1 MKLARMSLARVATF
15 AFIAILLWD
24 NRELLADV
32 TADPQLLADIN
43 KIQAID
49 NHAHPKR
56 MLNDGEKDPETDFAD
71 PSEPDMDMPV
81 RLRPNNPEFA
91 AAQQALY
98 LSTAGGSGE
107 ATPEQL
113 ATAKARVHAEQG
125 DAFPRWVLTRLNI
138 DRMFANRVAM
148 GRGLTSPP
156 FLWVPYADPFLFPLD
171 NSVAGAANPDYK
183 AQINGSRRLLQRY
196 MKDSGV
202 EKLPAALPE
211 YLSQVVDPTL
221 ARQKKAGAVALKFAT
236 AYMRAL
242 DFGNPTEAEAA
253 RVYGLYA
260 KGAAPS
266 PADYKTLQDFLFRRV
281 AMKAAELGLAIH
293 IHTGAGAIGYFNQTG
308 GNPFQLEPVLNDP
321 RMRPTKFVLV
331 HGGSPFAQQ
340 TRMLLY
346 KPNVYADF
354 SAQTF
359 LLSTRELSVVLRSWL
374 EFVPEKVLFGTDA
387 FEITPEVGWPEVAWL
402 SNRSA
407 REALAIALTGMMSDG
422 QINRER
428 ALELARMALRDNAL
442 RLYGLTR

>member
-1 MKLARMSLARVATF
+1 MDLLRVAPLGLVAVCLF
-15 AFIAILLWD
+15 AIGELRAQVTAD
-24 NRELLADV
+24 AELLA
-32 TADPQLLADIN
+32 QIN
-43 KIQAID
+43 KIRAID

-56 MLNDGEKDPETDFAD
+56 VLNEGEIDPDTDFAD
-71 PSEPDMDMPV
+71 TSEPDLDMPV
-81 RLRPNNPEFA
+81 RIRPDNQEFVA
-91 AAQQALY
+91 ARKALY
-98 LSTAGGSGE
+98 LTTAD
-107 ATPEQL
+107 APPESL
-113 ATAKARVHAEQG
+113 AAAKARVYKEQG
-125 DAFPRWVLTRLNI
+125 DAFPRWVLERLNI
-138 DRMFANRVAM
+138 EAMFANRVAM

-156 FLWVPYADPFLFPLD
+156 FLWVPYVDAFLFPLD
-171 NSVAGAANPDYK
+171 NTVAGAANPDYK

-196 MKDSGV
+196 LTDSGI
-202 EKLPAALPE
+202 EKLPATLPD
-211 YLSQVVDPTL
+211 YLSRVVDPTL
-221 ARQKKAGAVALKFAT
+221 TRQKKAGAVALKFAT

-242 DFGNPTEAEAA
+242 DFADPSEAEAA
-253 RVYGLYA
+253 RAYARYG
-260 KGAAPS
+260 KGGAPS
-266 PADYKTLQDFLFRRV
+266 PAEYKAVQDFVFRHV
-281 AMKAAELGLAIH
+281 ATKAAELGLPIH

-387 FEITPEVGWPEVAWL
+387 FEITPEVAWPEVAWL

-407 REALAIALTGMMSDG
+407 REALAIALTGMMADG

-428 ALELARMALRDNAL
+428 ALELAKMALRDNAI
-442 RLYGLTR
+442 RLYGLPR